1 MAENKKSNQAD
12 AYMESMKAYQK
23 TYDFLLYL
31 YPILSQFPKFEKF
44 ALQSQIKTAVF
55 EMLKSVIRFRKTGTK
70 SHIYNADVELQF
82 IKTLIRLSYDLE
94 YPAMSKHR
102 YEVLSKKMTEL
113 GCIPYFVR
121 YMDDFI
127 ILSDDLEQLK
137 EWVKRI
143 EEFLENEMLLHIN
156 PKSTILYAGNGIDF
170 CGYIHYADHKKVRK
184 SSIRKLKQDVKA
196 YELGELPPEEFNRKY
211 ESRKGHLGHADT
223 YHIAKAVEYELLF
236 YEWERLE
243 AAA

>member
-44 ALQSQIKTAVF
+44 AF

-113 GCIPYFVR
+113 GCIIGG
-121 YMDDFI
+121 I
-127 ILSDDLEQLK
+127 IEA
-137 EWVKRI
+137 VK
-143 EEFLENEMLLHIN
+143 N
-156 PKSTILYAGNGIDF
+156 GNW
-170 CGYIHYADHKKVRK
+170 K
-184 SSIRKLKQDVKA
+184 
-196 YELGELPPEEFNRKY
+196 
-211 ESRKGHLGHADT
+211 
-223 YHIAKAVEYELLF
+223 
-236 YEWERLE
+236 
-243 AAA
+243 

>member
-44 ALQSQIKTAVF
+44 A
-55 EMLKSVIRFRKTGTK
+55 K

-113 GCIPYFVR
+113 GCIIGG
-121 YMDDFI
+121 I
-127 ILSDDLEQLK
+127 IEA
-137 EWVKRI
+137 VK
-143 EEFLENEMLLHIN
+143 N
-156 PKSTILYAGNGIDF
+156 GNW
-170 CGYIHYADHKKVRK
+170 K
-184 SSIRKLKQDVKA
+184 
-196 YELGELPPEEFNRKY
+196 
-211 ESRKGHLGHADT
+211 
-223 YHIAKAVEYELLF
+223 
-236 YEWERLE
+236 
-243 AAA
+243 

>member
-12 AYMESMKAYQK
+12 AYVESMKAYQK

-94 YPAMSKHR
+94 YPAMIHPNSVIFLLNTS
-102 YEVLSKKMTEL
+102 YLCL
-113 GCIPYFVR
+113 LIGG
-121 YMDDFI
+121 I
-127 ILSDDLEQLK
+127 IEA
-137 EWVKRI
+137 VK
-143 EEFLENEMLLHIN
+143 N
-156 PKSTILYAGNGIDF
+156 GNW
-170 CGYIHYADHKKVRK
+170 K
-184 SSIRKLKQDVKA
+184 
-196 YELGELPPEEFNRKY
+196 
-211 ESRKGHLGHADT
+211 
-223 YHIAKAVEYELLF
+223 
-236 YEWERLE
+236 
-243 AAA
+243 

>member
-55 EMLKSVIRFRKTGTK
+55 EMLKSVIRFRKTGT
-70 SHIYNADVELQF
+70 
-82 IKTLIRLSYDLE
+82 
-94 YPAMSKHR
+94 
-102 YEVLSKKMTEL
+102 
-113 GCIPYFVR
+113 R

-170 CGYIHYADHKKVRK
+170 ADISTMQTTRK
-184 SSIRKLKQDVKA
+184 
-196 YELGELPPEEFNRKY
+196 
-211 ESRKGHLGHADT
+211 
-223 YHIAKAVEYELLF
+223 
-236 YEWERLE
+236 
-243 AAA
+243 

>member
-82 IKTLIRLSYDLE
+82 IKTLIRLSWRNNR
-94 YPAMSKHR
+94 SR
-102 YEVLSKKMTEL
+102 
-113 GCIPYFVR
+113 
-121 YMDDFI
+121 
-127 ILSDDLEQLK
+127 K
-137 EWVKRI
+137 EWK
-143 EEFLENEMLLHIN
+143 LEIMLAL
-156 PKSTILYAGNGIDF
+156 PILFWGN
-170 CGYIHYADHKKVRK
+170 C
-184 SSIRKLKQDVKA
+184 
-196 YELGELPPEEFNRKY
+196 
-211 ESRKGHLGHADT
+211 
-223 YHIAKAVEYELLF
+223 
-236 YEWERLE
+236 
-243 AAA
+243 

>member
-113 GCIPYFVR
+113 GCIIGGGDWSYGVHCGSRAVNCNNYPWNVNTNIGVR
-121 YMDDFI
+121 CVCDF
-127 ILSDDLEQLK
+127 
-137 EWVKRI
+137 
-143 EEFLENEMLLHIN
+143 
-156 PKSTILYAGNGIDF
+156 TIL
-170 CGYIHYADHKKVRK
+170 
-184 SSIRKLKQDVKA
+184 
-196 YELGELPPEEFNRKY
+196 
-211 ESRKGHLGHADT
+211 
-223 YHIAKAVEYELLF
+223 
-236 YEWERLE
+236 
-243 AAA
+243 

>member
-113 GCIPYFVR
+113 GCIIGG
-121 YMDDFI
+121 I
-127 ILSDDLEQLK
+127 IDSALK
-137 EWVKRI
+137 RMISAGILRSLPV
-143 EEFLENEMLLHIN
+143 
-156 PKSTILYAGNGIDF
+156 STRWCSA
-170 CGYIHYADHKKVRK
+170 R
-184 SSIRKLKQDVKA
+184 
-196 YELGELPPEEFNRKY
+196 PTP
-211 ESRKGHLGHADT
+211 SRG
-223 YHIAKAVEYELLF
+223 
-236 YEWERLE
+236 R
-243 AAA
+243 

>member
-44 ALQSQIKTAVF
+44 ALQSQ
-55 EMLKSVIRFRKTGTK
+55 MLKSVIRFRKTGTK

-113 GCIPYFVR
+113 GCIIGG
-121 YMDDFI
+121 I
-127 ILSDDLEQLK
+127 IEA
-137 EWVKRI
+137 VK
-143 EEFLENEMLLHIN
+143 N
-156 PKSTILYAGNGIDF
+156 GNW
-170 CGYIHYADHKKVRK
+170 K
-184 SSIRKLKQDVKA
+184 
-196 YELGELPPEEFNRKY
+196 
-211 ESRKGHLGHADT
+211 
-223 YHIAKAVEYELLF
+223 
-236 YEWERLE
+236 
-243 AAA
+243 

>member
-1 MAENKKSNQAD
+1 MVENKKSNQAD

-82 IKTLIRLSYDLE
+82 IKTLIRLSYDLK

-113 GCIPYFVR
+113 GCIIGG
-121 YMDDFI
+121 I
-127 ILSDDLEQLK
+127 IEA
-137 EWVKRI
+137 VK
-143 EEFLENEMLLHIN
+143 N
-156 PKSTILYAGNGIDF
+156 GNW
-170 CGYIHYADHKKVRK
+170 K
-184 SSIRKLKQDVKA
+184 
-196 YELGELPPEEFNRKY
+196 
-211 ESRKGHLGHADT
+211 
-223 YHIAKAVEYELLF
+223 
-236 YEWERLE
+236 
-243 AAA
+243 